1 MTSHTATPVLPLPP
15 DAPVA
20 WLGGLS
26 PRQFMRRYWQKK
38 PLLVRGAFSSWAQSP
53 EALPVS
59 VQSVLQLAR
68 TDRLPSRLVNAA
80 YEVYVGPFRAR
91 QIPSLKTPNWTIL
104 VQQVNSIDPAA
115 DRFLDHFR
123 FLPEGRLDDLMISV
137 AGDRGGIGAHVDSY
151 DVFLVQAQGQRRWE
165 TAEAFDPTLV
175 DGLDLKILKRFQPEQ
190 TMVLGP
196 GDLLYLPPG
205 VAHRGT
211 AIGSHCMTYSVG
223 FRVPNAA
230 EIADMALGQ
239 YLDQSSQ
246 QTAWSDPWLEA
257 TDQCG
262 RLPDR
267 LVLGLTQQ
275 AMACLPT
282 RREIAREVVVA
293 LSAPHPS
300 VYFDSPSHTTLRG
313 FHAMVKKSHAIRLGP
328 ATRLLL
334 WNDCIAINGEPVDLD
349 ALSAMSGLS
358 GLSLAPKALT
368 ELRLAIAELA
378 NTRCLNAHRI
388 ARLAANHAL
397 VTLLWHWYCQGF
409 LLLSK
414 A

>member
-1 MTSHTATPVLPLPP
+1 MTRQATSPVLPLPP

-59 VQSVLQLAR
+59 IPTVLQQAR
-68 TDRLPSRLVNAA
+68 SDRLPSRLVDANYRVQA
-80 YEVYVGPFRAR
+80 GPLRAR
-91 QIPSLKTPNWTIL
+91 QIPARKTPAWTIL

-165 TAEAFDPTLV
+165 IAEAFDPRLI
-175 DGLDLKILKRFQPEQ
+175 DGLELKILKRFAPEQ

-211 AIGSHCMTYSVG
+211 AVGSSCMTYSVG

-230 EIADMALGQ
+230 EIADIAFGQ
-239 YLDQSSQ
+239 YLDHGGQ
-246 QTAWSDPWLEA
+246 QTTWSDPWLEA

-267 LVLGLTQQ
+267 LVLGLTQE

-300 VYFDSPSHTTLRG
+300 VYFDSPPRTTLRG
-313 FHAMVKKSHAIRLGP
+313 FHGMVKKASEIRLGP

-334 WNDCIAINGEPVDLD
+334 WNDYIAINGDPVDLPD
-349 ALSAMSGLS
+349 
-358 GLSLAPKALT
+358 LAPEALQKI
-368 ELRLAIAELA
+368 RLAIADLA
-378 NTRCLNAHRI
+378 NARRLNAREVSG
-388 ARLAANHAL
+388 RAAQDPL
-397 VTLLWHWYCQGF
+397 VQLLWHWYCQGF
-409 LLLSK
+409 LLLTR